1 MYEMYGVSDHLIN
14 DQSLILKILLR
25 GVKLCGAKCE
35 GVLCKQFLPS
45 GFSAVLLLS
54 ESHTS
59 VHTYPEKNALFA
71 DAFTCGTN
79 CDPKIIIDELVNGLE
94 VENCKTKIIHRGE
107 GSGDYEAL

>member
-1 MYEMYGVSDHLIN
+1 M
-14 DQSLILKILLR
+14 
-25 GVKLCGAKCE
+25 
-35 GVLCKQFLPS
+35 LCKQFLPS